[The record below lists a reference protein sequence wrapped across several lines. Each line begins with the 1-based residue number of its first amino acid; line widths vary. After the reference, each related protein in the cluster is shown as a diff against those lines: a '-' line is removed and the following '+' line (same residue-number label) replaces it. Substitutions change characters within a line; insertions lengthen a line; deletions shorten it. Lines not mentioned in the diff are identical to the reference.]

1 MKKRIIITA
10 LSVMLASSS
19 IIPAY
24 AALPEGAP
32 AVDVE
37 TATMDDI
44 RNSAKQWASQYVEE
58 LKQIENPKDRYQL
71 VVTRRGR

>member
-24 AALPEGAP
+24 AALPAGALP
-32 AVDVE
+32 VNAE

-44 RNSAKQWASQYVEE
+44 RNSAKQ
-58 LKQIENPKDRYQL
+58 
-71 VVTRRGR
+71 